1 MRRCCRKG
9 NAWQP
14 TETHAGNKRG
24 RTGFENSV
32 QPLIY
37 EGLQLYSEVIWPTT
51 EPGRQ
56 SRFDAIHVR
65 GAFALTIDDAATPTR
80 VHDRGA
86 AFPVHGVDVP
96 TIAAAGFLPV
106 AAGDVVPPAIDD
118 AATHGRVPADDV
130 GYLVDSGG
138 RFAAA
143 NGAVPPAAGCGAPAN
158 DVPAPSVPDASVPA
172 GPVRRHVGS
181 LGVPGDPGYP
191 GDGGG
196 DPLAKQL
203 RPDKRCRRIA
213 TTRLK
218 RSRRFFSMYCSS
230 QFIPPTVVFLL
241 AGLPTPEALFI
252 IIF

>member
-1 MRRCCRKG
+1 MRRCCRNG
-9 NAWQP
+9 NAWRP
-14 TETHAGNKRG
+14 TEPRDGTKRG
-24 RTGFENSV
+24 CTGFENSV

-80 VHDRGA
+80 VHDRGV

-96 TIAAAGFLPV
+96 TIAAAGFLR
-106 AAGDVVPPAIDD
+106 AAVGDVVPPTIDD
-118 AATHGRVPADDV
+118 VATSARVPADDDV
-130 GYLVDSGG
+130 NLADSGG
-138 RFAAA
+138 RFADASGSDHA
-143 NGAVPPAAGCGAPAN
+143 LAEYVFPASDVLAPG
-158 DVPAPSVPDASVPA
+158 VPDASVPDEL
-172 GPVRRHVGS
+172 VRLHVGS

-213 TTRLK
+213 TTQLR

-230 QFIPPTVVFLL
+230 QFIPPTVVFYLWVCQRRKRSL
-241 AGLPTPEALFI
+241 
-252 IIF
+252 